1 MSKNRL
7 GLRRSGGSP
16 GTGRVQGLAAGRA
29 GGLAPGRNV
38 QRPYLPDTPQDN
50 VRDGRNTG
58 RVSKPGSKKK

>member
-16 GTGRVQGLAAGRA
+16 GTGRVQGLGAGRA
-29 GGLAPGRNV
+29 GGLAPDIHLK
-38 QRPYLPDTPQDN
+38 RPYLPDAPQDN

-58 RVSKPGSKKK
+58 RVSKPGTKKK